1 VAVEEIQHYTYFGMS
16 YDLTTN
22 DEGTI
27 IGRKGMIAGV
37 YQESGNINILTAQL
51 HQNFRL
57 GPLNWENVVTY
68 QNSSNKDVLPL
79 PDFNIFSNLYFKF
92 KVAGVLGV
100 ELGAD
105 ATYFTKY
112 YAPDFCPLINQYAV
126 QMNEKSR
133 VQLGEYPFVDVYA
146 NMVLKGCRF
155 FFVMTNVLNGSGN
168 HMKFLTPHYPTNGMV
183 LHMGVSWPFFN

>member
-1 VAVEEIQHYTYFGMS
+1 MT
-16 YDLTTN
+16 
-22 DEGTI
+22 
-27 IGRKGMIAGV
+27 AGV

-92 KVAGVLGV
+92 KVAKVLGV

-105 ATYFTKY
+105 ATFFTKY

-126 QMNEKSR
+126 QMNENSR

>member
-1 VAVEEIQHYTYFGMS
+1 
-16 YDLTTN
+16 
-22 DEGTI
+22 
-27 IGRKGMIAGV
+27 
-37 YQESGNINILTAQL
+37 
-51 HQNFRL
+51 
-57 GPLNWENVVTY
+57 
-68 QNSSNKDVLPL
+68 VLPL

-126 QMNEKSR
+126 QMNERSR

-168 HMKFLTPHYPTNGMV
+168 HMKFLTPHYPTNGSV
-183 LHMGVSWPFFN
+183 LHFGVSWNFYN